1 MNKTEREEVAREYI
15 YDTIIACD
23 GYVSD
28 CDNEKVG
35 NAIKNGTPLPKE
47 HGRPASPMMARS
59 QVKEI
64 NGRVHKLKCYHV
76 PMPDFKR
83 EYAPGKEK

>member
-1 MNKTEREEVAREYI
+1 MRTA
-15 YDTIIACD
+15 DQ
-23 GYVSD
+23 
-28 CDNEKVG
+28 
-35 NAIKNGTPLPKE
+35 AIMDSPPKE

-83 EYAPGKEK
+83 EHAPGKEK